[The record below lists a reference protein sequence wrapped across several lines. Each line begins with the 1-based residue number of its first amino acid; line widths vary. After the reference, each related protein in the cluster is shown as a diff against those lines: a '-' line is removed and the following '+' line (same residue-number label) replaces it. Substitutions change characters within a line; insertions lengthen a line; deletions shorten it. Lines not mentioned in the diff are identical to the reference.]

1 MKKNIDISIIVA
13 NYNYA
18 SFLPDALN
26 SVLAQTIDNWECIII
41 DDGSTDNSV
50 EIIKKYLKK
59 DSRFQLIQIPHSGV
73 SVARNT
79 GLDVARGKYIA
90 FLDSDDC
97 FTDYALEMLLH
108 FAKTTNADM
117 VGGVAAVVD
126 GDFTFL
132 PVKNNTWNRS
142 GFVTSMNPNDFL
154 LLPKSS
160 NWVWVWR
167 RIYRR
172 ELLKDIRFQPQFTGL
187 GDDLCFMLDV
197 CWRTKKITET
207 ANVVAY
213 HRNQNNSLTHR
224 PFGPHLFEFFPEYFK
239 FLHQRLITRYDTK
252 FVRKFY
258 NHTIPYLLA
267 STVIIP
273 SKLGKYKQEAKQ
285 VLLECGRYIPLRY
298 LRWKYKLLFWFL
310 RCIR

>member
-1 MKKNIDISIIVA
+1 MKKNVDISIIVV

-50 EIIKKYLKK
+50 EIIKKYVKK

-79 GLDVARGKYIA
+79 GLDAARGKYIA

-117 VGGVAAVVD
+117 VGGAVALVD
-126 GDFTFL
+126 KEFKFL
-132 PVKNNTWNRS
+132 PVKNSVWNRNS
-142 GFVTSMNPNDFL
+142 FVTSTNPNDFL

-172 ELLKDIRFQPQFTGL
+172 EVLKDIRFQPQFTGL

-197 CWRTKKITET
+197 CCRTTKIAET
-207 ANVVAY
+207 KNVVAY
-213 HRNQNNSLTHR
+213 HRLQKQSLTNR
-224 PFGPHLFEFFPEYFK
+224 PFGPHMFEFFPDYFK
-239 FLHQRLITRYDTK
+239 FLHQRLITRYDTR

-258 NHTIPYLLA
+258 NYTIPYLLA
-267 STVIIP
+267 NTVIIP
-273 SKLGKYKQEAKQ
+273 SKLGEYKQEAKQ

-310 RCIR
+310 RCIK

>member
-1 MKKNIDISIIVA
+1 MKKNVDISIIVA

-18 SFLPDALN
+18 SFLSDALN
-26 SVLAQTIDNWECIII
+26 SVLAQTFTNWECIIV
-41 DDGSTDNSV
+41 DDGSTDDSV
-50 EIIKKYLKK
+50 KIIKKYVNK
-59 DSRFQLIQIPHSGV
+59 DSRFKLIQIPHGGV
-73 SVARNT
+73 SLARNR
-79 GLDVARGKYIA
+79 GLDAARGEYIA

-108 FAKTTNADM
+108 FAQTTNADM

-126 GDFTFL
+126 SEFKFL
-132 PVKNNTWNRS
+132 PVKNSAWNRNS
-142 GFVTSMNPNDFL
+142 FIVSSNPNSFL
-154 LLPKSS
+154 LLPKES

-167 RIYRR
+167 RLYKR
-172 ELLKDIRFQPQFTGL
+172 ELLENVRFQPQFTGL

-197 CWRTKKITET
+197 CWRTKKIAET
-207 ANVVAY
+207 KNIVAY
-213 HRNQNNSLTHR
+213 HRLQGQSLTRR
-224 PFGPHLFEFFPEYFK
+224 PFGPHMFDFFPDYFK
-239 FLHQRLITRYDTK
+239 FLRQKLITRYDTK